1 MSRKDGSKV
10 MKLFEELQIGSM
22 TVKNRIALAP
32 MGSRP
37 GADGRFMER
46 DIAYFTERAKGG
58 VGLIFTGAVAASD
71 EFETPTCHK
80 LTSVQQ
86 VYPIAIIADQLH
98 MYGAKFCLQLTPGL
112 GRMSFVDPSNPPYS
126 SSPNTCNAFPGMLC
140 RELPTEGV
148 KKLVKAMGRAALL
161 AKNGGVDMV
170 EVHAYGGYLIDQ
182 FTSARWNRR
191 TDEYGG
197 SFENRQRFLFEI
209 IDEIRKTCGRNYP
222 IAVKLTLDS
231 MDDPE
236 RPLEE
241 GLAIAKR
248 LDEYG
253 IDLLHIGRG
262 AYSCRW
268 RMLGSVYQPDGYDLD
283 ATSQVRGVVKN
294 TPIMIH
300 GKLNNPAVA
309 IQAVESGATDM
320 IAIGHGLIADPYWP
334 KKVKSGQYE
343 SIVPCIGCGECQFNS
358 YRGKPRPCAVN
369 PLCMHENEYQL
380 TSAQEKKRIMVIGA
394 GPAGMKAAETAA
406 KRGFEV
412 SLWEKKGSMG
422 GIMKAAVAPSFKK
435 DVREQVNYLIRQV
448 NALPIDVHLNHE
460 VSLQDV
466 VDYAPDFVVVAS
478 GADAVRIPVPGADK
492 PHVSF
497 AVPVLLGEQSV
508 GQRVVVIGGGEVGC
522 ELSVHL
528 SQVGKEVTV
537 IEVMDD
543 ILKLADHFVAND
555 QNLRYLVSHS
565 SVQVRTST
573 KLIEILDS
581 CVKIEHDGK
590 TELLPCDSV
599 VFAAGFRS
607 NHSLY
612 DAVRR
617 AGFEVVDVGDNVKP
631 GKVINATHDAYHF
644 IRVL

>member
-1 MSRKDGSKV
+1 MT
-10 MKLFEELQIGSM
+10 KLFDELAVGSM
-22 TVKNRIALAP
+22 TLKNRIALAP

-58 VGLIFTGAVAASD
+58 AGLILTGAVATSD

-112 GRMSFVDPSNPPYS
+112 GRMSFVDPSHPPYS
-126 SSPNTCNAFPGMLC
+126 SSPNPCYAFPGMMC

-182 FTSARWNRR
+182 FTSARWNHR

-209 IDEIRKTCGRNYP
+209 LEEIRKTCGPNYP
-222 IAVKLTLDS
+222 VAVKLTLDS

-248 LDEYG
+248 LSESE

-268 RMLGSVYQPDGYDLD
+268 RMLGSVYQPEGYDLD
-283 ATSQVRGVVKN
+283 AAEQVRKVVN
-294 TPIMIH
+294 NIPIMIH
-300 GKLNNPAVA
+300 GKLNNPDLA
-309 IQAVESGATDM
+309 IHAVESGATDLV
-320 IAIGHGLIADPYWP
+320 AIGHGLIADPYWP
-334 KKVKSGQYE
+334 KKVKAGKYDE
-343 SIVPCIGCGECQFNS
+343 IVPCIGCGECQFNS
-358 YRGKPRPCAVN
+358 YKGKPRPCAVN
-369 PLCMHENEYQL
+369 PLCMHEKEYSL
-380 TSAQEKKRIMVIGA
+380 TPAKEKKRIMVIGG

-406 KRGFEV
+406 IRGYSV
-412 SLWEKKGSMG
+412 SLWEKKGSLG
-422 GIMKAAVAPSFKK
+422 GIMAAAGVPSFKK
-435 DVREQVNYLIRQV
+435 DVKNQVEYLKRQV
-448 NALPIDVHLNHE
+448 AKNDIDVHLNSE
-460 VSLQDV
+460 VTVQDV
-466 VDYAPDFVVVAS
+466 IREDPDFVVVAT
-478 GADAVRIPVPGADK
+478 GANAVRIPVPGSDK
-492 PHVSF
+492 PNVKY
-497 AVPVLLGEQSV
+497 AVPVLLGEEKAGQSI
-508 GQRVVVIGGGEVGC
+508 VVIGGGEVGC
-522 ELSVHL
+522 ELSVSL
-528 SQVGKEVTV
+528 AQEGKKVVLVE
-537 IEVMDD
+537 IMDD

-555 QNLRYLVSHS
+555 QNLRYLVKHS
-565 SVQVRTST
+565 PVEVCTST
-573 KLIEILDS
+573 KLTEILDDGVIVEYKNETRKIS
-581 CVKIEHDGK
+581 CDDVI
-590 TELLPCDSV
+590 
-599 VFAAGFRS
+599 FAAGFRS
-607 NHSLY
+607 DHRLF
-612 DAVRR
+612 DEIRK
-617 AGFEVVDVGDNVKP
+617 AGFETVNVGDNVKP
-631 GKVINATHDAYHF
+631 GKVINATHDAYHY
-644 IRVL
+644 IRVFDE